1 MSSHR
6 PGTHVLL
13 WEGSR
18 CWGLWTQQSRPC
30 SVVLLRARCH
40 RGPPALRPSR
50 ALLMSHCPWG
60 PPICPLLTP
69 TQCKATAGAVKTGHG
84 APGRGCRVQNPQ
96 AESRRV
102 PQKGAS
108 RGGCRGL
115 VGGSCPRLDGGTDG
129 AAGAS
134 MQPRVSPG
142 TSLLVRSI
150 GQVGHIL

>member
-1 MSSHR
+1 MEQEQTGRSKLSPSNWSLTGGSGFKALGNVFASPRNPR
-6 PGTHVLL
+6 PAVGREQMLGAV
-13 WEGSR
+13 
-18 CWGLWTQQSRPC
+18 TQQSRPC

-40 RGPPALRPSR
+40 RGPPALHPSR

-108 RGGCRGL
+108 RAPAL
-115 VGGSCPRLDGGTDG
+115 LL
-129 AAGAS
+129 AA
-134 MQPRVSPG
+134 Q
-142 TSLLVRSI
+142 L
-150 GQVGHIL
+150 